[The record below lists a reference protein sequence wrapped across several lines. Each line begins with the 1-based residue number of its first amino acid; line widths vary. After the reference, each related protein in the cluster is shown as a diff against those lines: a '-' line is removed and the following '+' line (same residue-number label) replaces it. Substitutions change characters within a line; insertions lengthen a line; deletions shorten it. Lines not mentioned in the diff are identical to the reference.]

1 MANDKSPGLLAQAIC
16 HFSFVISHWSL
27 NDAENAESLETRLA
41 QNPRWLSR
49 RVPDSRPLPA
59 PGSLLRGRSCRGAA
73 PRKPASGSHCLQNR
87 EVSHRQRSALHLPG
101 RADTARNRKA
111 SDRASLAHAL
121 SKRAGARISDRAAG
135 RRNTSGLAVPNRPLP
150 WFPPRTLPE
159 ISDPDR
165 PVRTISTRH
174 VSRAADRT

>member
-1 MANDKSPGLLAQAIC
+1 MTIDKWPTTNLWACLHKQ
-16 HFSFVISHWSL
+16 FVISHFSL
-27 NDAENAESLETRLA
+27 DDAEDAESLEPRISH
-41 QNPRWLSR
+41 NPRWLSR
-49 RVPDSRPLPA
+49 RVPDSRPLAA
-59 PGSLLRGRSCRGAA
+59 PVSLLRGRSCRGAA

-135 RRNTSGLAVPNRPLP
+135 RRNTSGLAVDDSARPGQTCCVFL
-150 WFPPRTLPE
+150 R
-159 ISDPDR
+159 PDR
-165 PVRTISTRH
+165 LCALQLAYPIGPQ
-174 VSRAADRT
+174 